1 MFRNILLIL
10 AFLVALP
17 AVAQKKAPKPSKYDT
32 LVTLSTQFGDIK
44 MLLYEDTPLHR
55 ANFLKLVGEKFY
67 DGLLFHR
74 VIQGFMIQGGDPNSR
89 NAQPDQRLGAGGGD
103 MKRIPAEFRP
113 NRHHKKGVIAAARD
127 NNPAKASSACQFYL
141 VQGKPLGEGE
151 LQSFATTRKYT
162 NEQVQDYKTIGG
174 TPSLDMGYTV
184 FGEIIEGIDVIDKIA
199 SQPTKPDD
207 RPVKDV
213 QMSISY
219 QKMKKTD
226 ITKKYKYVYPENV
239 KPTSPKK
246 EKKDKK

>member
-1 MFRNILLIL
+1 MLI
-10 AFLVALP
+10 ALP

-74 VIQGFMIQGGDPNSR
+74 VMQGFVIQGGDPNSR
-89 NAQPDQRLGAGGGD
+89 NAQPNQRLGMGGGD
-103 MKRIPAEFRP
+103 MKRIPAELRP
-113 NRHHKKGVIAAARD
+113 NRYHKKGVLAAAHD
-127 NNPAKASSACQFYL
+127 GNSQKASNACQFYL
-141 VQGKPLGEGE
+141 VQGTTIGEGE
-151 LQSFATTRKYT
+151 LQNFVQSGRKYT
-162 NEQVQDYKTIGG
+162 NEQIETYKTIGG
-174 TPSLDMGYTV
+174 KPSLDMGYTV
-184 FGEIIEGIDVIDKIA
+184 FGEVVEGIEVIDKIA

-207 RPVKDV
+207 RPVKDI
-213 QMSISY
+213 QMSITY

-226 ITKKYKYVYPENV
+226 ITKKYKYVYLESV
-239 KPTSPKK
+239 KPAPKK

>member
-1 MFRNILLIL
+1 MLI
-10 AFLVALP
+10 ALP

-32 LVTLSTQFGDIK
+32 LVTLSTPLGDIK

-89 NAQPDQRLGAGGGD
+89 NAQPNQRLGAGGGD

-113 NRHHKKGVIAAARD
+113 NRYHKKGVLAAARD
-127 NNPAKASSACQFYL
+127 GNPEKASSACQFYL
-141 VQGKPLGEGE
+141 VQGKTIGEGE
-151 LQSFATTRKYT
+151 LQNFAQSGHKYT
-162 NEQVQDYKTIGG
+162 NEQIQTYKTIGG
-174 TPSLDMGYTV
+174 TPSLDMGYTA
-184 FGEIIEGIDVIDKIA
+184 FGEVIEGIEVIDKIA

-207 RPVKDV
+207 RPVKDI
-213 QMSISY
+213 QMSITY

-226 ITKKYKYVYPENV
+226 ITKKYKYVYPESV
-239 KPTSPKK
+239 KPAPKK